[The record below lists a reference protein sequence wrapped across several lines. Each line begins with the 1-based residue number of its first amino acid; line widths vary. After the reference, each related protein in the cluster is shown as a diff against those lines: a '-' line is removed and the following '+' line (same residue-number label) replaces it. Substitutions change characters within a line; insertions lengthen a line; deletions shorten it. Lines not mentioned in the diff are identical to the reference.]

1 MANSIDPLKQLASAG
16 SATRPLWVDAVWLLV
31 FGAMYVALF
40 TFAISLPFRAG
51 VAACIWPADGLALGM
66 LMRARFQQWP
76 AYAGM
81 IMIANALAGE
91 LNGIPFALDGFVG
104 MNAIQPALAAWIMR
118 RYFNLP
124 RNIDTVYGIVVFA
137 LVAAAVTAAASLL
150 GALDEN
156 LRGDASYWYLC
167 KALFISDVLGIITVA
182 PLIVV
187 WARESRQNLRFDRG
201 GRAIEAAV
209 VFAALVISTHVVFA
223 VAPDARGWVPQQQHL
238 TTPFLV
244 WSALRFGLRGS
255 TLALATYALMTI
267 WYTTNGTGPFV
278 AAHADP
284 GTTLLTLQVYVG
296 LLGVMILIG
305 AGLMTERRDA
315 FADTESWRRRF
326 EAAIK
331 ASGNLVF
338 EIHADSGHIDWAGDT
353 RAVLGLA
360 TRDLETTRLWTG
372 RVHPD
377 DRERLLGIRRKM
389 GSGALKSVKLEY
401 RVRREDDTY
410 RLMSV
415 SAYAVKAPAS
425 ELSVGRSRGWR
436 IIGFV
441 EDITEKKHADA
452 ERVRLEAELR
462 HAQKMEAIG
471 QLAGGIAHDFNNIL
485 ASIVGYG
492 EMARKRVT
500 GDATLA
506 RHLDIILKAGERGRV
521 LVSQILTFSRK
532 TPAARMAV
540 NVDDVLDEV
549 VLLVRGSTPHEVLLN
564 RHNVGHLAVTGNPTE
579 LHQLF
584 MNLATNGLQAMPDG
598 GVLEIDISLAALREP
613 QPVIQGQLP
622 AGNYALIRVRDHGVG
637 IEDAARDRI
646 FEPFFTTK
654 ASGRGTGLGL
664 ALALAVARAHGGGI
678 ELDSQSGKGATFTV
692 YLPLDDGDS
701 GANAGAEVSVPR
713 GREQRIMIVDD
724 EQPLLELAEEI
735 LAELGY
741 QTAVF
746 NRSTD
751 ALAAFEQQPQQ
762 FDLLLTDEIMP
773 GLTGTQLAARVHAA
787 RPELPILIITA
798 YGGPG
803 FELRAQQ
810 AGVVKV
816 LRKPYQRAELAH
828 ALAAALATPG
838 R

>member
-1 MANSIDPLKQLASAG
+1 MADRQAVGQTDSVARDDREVADLATRAAASAFLRW
-16 SATRPLWVDAVWLLV
+16 RPLVVAPVALANVTMFALSGAEPARVRILAVGLVLMTTAFTAESLALRRHELSARWLLV
-31 FGAMYVALF
+31 SLLSTTIAIGTGMAITGGIHSPMLPLLF
-40 TFAISLPFRAG
+40 APAIT
-51 VAACIWPADGLALGM
+51 
-66 LMRARFQQWP
+66 
-76 AYAGM
+76 
-81 IMIANALAGE
+81 
-91 LNGIPFALDGFVG
+91 
-104 MNAIQPALAAWIMR
+104 ALAAFGR
-118 RYFNLP
+118 SHSA
-124 RNIDTVYGIVVFA
+124 VYP
-137 LVAAAVTAAASLL
+137 TAA
-150 GALDEN
+150 
-156 LRGDASYWYLC
+156 
-167 KALFISDVLGIITVA
+167 T
-182 PLIVV
+182 LIVV

-244 WSALRFGLRGS
+244 WAALRFGLRGS

-331 ASGNLVF
+331 ASDNLVF

-452 ERVRLEAELR
+452 ERVRL
-462 HAQKMEAIG
+462 
-471 QLAGGIAHDFNNIL
+471 
-485 ASIVGYG
+485 
-492 EMARKRVT
+492 
-500 GDATLA
+500 
-506 RHLDIILKAGERGRV
+506 
-521 LVSQILTFSRK
+521 
-532 TPAARMAV
+532 
-540 NVDDVLDEV
+540 
-549 VLLVRGSTPHEVLLN
+549 
-564 RHNVGHLAVTGNPTE
+564 
-579 LHQLF
+579 
-584 MNLATNGLQAMPDG
+584 
-598 GVLEIDISLAALREP
+598 
-613 QPVIQGQLP
+613 
-622 AGNYALIRVRDHGVG
+622 
-637 IEDAARDRI
+637 
-646 FEPFFTTK
+646 
-654 ASGRGTGLGL
+654 
-664 ALALAVARAHGGGI
+664 
-678 ELDSQSGKGATFTV
+678 
-692 YLPLDDGDS
+692 
-701 GANAGAEVSVPR
+701 
-713 GREQRIMIVDD
+713 
-724 EQPLLELAEEI
+724 
-735 LAELGY
+735 
-741 QTAVF
+741 
-746 NRSTD
+746 
-751 ALAAFEQQPQQ
+751 
-762 FDLLLTDEIMP
+762 
-773 GLTGTQLAARVHAA
+773 
-787 RPELPILIITA
+787 
-798 YGGPG
+798 
-803 FELRAQQ
+803 
-810 AGVVKV
+810 
-816 LRKPYQRAELAH
+816 
-828 ALAAALATPG
+828 
-838 R
+838 